1 VSISRRTFAFVALA
15 LFVWAFCATLVA
27 GYYYYSYSDLYVKTR
42 VPAIQVNLGIN
53 YGNGTVQWFNETEA
67 RSGDTLLDVTKQVA
81 TANYTDYG
89 YGSLVNSINDVN
101 STSSEAWIWWIW
113 NQQFGWS
120 QGPVASD
127 KYVLGNNE
135 TVYWYYQDISA
146 WPYSSP
152 P

>member
-1 VSISRRTFAFVALA
+1 MPVKTRTIIFAALA

-27 GYYYYSYSDLYVKTR
+27 GYYYYSYNDLYVKTR
-42 VPAIQVNLGIN
+42 TPAIHVNLGLN
-53 YGNGTVQWFNETEA
+53 YSNGTVQWFNETEA

-89 YGSLVNSINDVN
+89 YGSLVNSINDMN
-101 STSSEAWIWWIW
+101 STSSKAWIWWIW
-113 NQQFGWS
+113 NQKFGWT

-135 TVYWYYQDISA
+135 TVYWYYQDIST
-146 WPYSSP
+146 WPYSTP